1 MSNDNKYVVF
11 NREQFIKTIE
21 DNGFRRGTSLVD
33 RELKDIEIN
42 DAVVIRRQDYFA
54 SPCLLTYASMI
65 AMVAQHH
72 PDQEV
77 KTELEV
83 IADYFHEQG
92 ILAGEEGFKLPTI

>member
-1 MSNDNKYVVF
+1 MTEDKYIVF
-11 NREQFIKTIE
+11 NREEFVHAIE
-21 DNGFRRGTSLVD
+21 PQ
-33 RELKDIEIN
+33 EIP

-72 PDQEV
+72 QDEKV
-77 KTELEV
+77 KAELEI

-92 ILAGEEGFKLPTI
+92 ILAGEEGFKLPTP